1 MDAGARELAVILTDP
16 AAAESL
22 QDISRWVR
30 GAMAVLSRGAAA
42 AGAVARQQQQQQQ
55 TQQLEE
61 DEEVSERAVSRA
73 APRAAAAL
81 ATASP
86 TLAVQILRPRPPR
99 PPTRAR

>member
-42 AGAVARQQQQQQQ
+42 AGAAARQQQQQQ